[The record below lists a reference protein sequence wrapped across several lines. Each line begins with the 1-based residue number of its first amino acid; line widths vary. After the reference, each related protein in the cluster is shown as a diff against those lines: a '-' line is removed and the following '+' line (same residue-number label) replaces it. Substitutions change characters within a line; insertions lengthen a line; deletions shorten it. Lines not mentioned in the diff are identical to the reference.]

1 MRLGLRLLITLFA
14 ALGLAAPAN
23 AAECLG
29 DPSAARVPKLPG
41 PRLRLGINPSGVA
54 GALGPAVPAVPDQPE
69 KTLAALRL
77 LRPSGGTPLALRLN
91 RLFWSGGEPLVRDF
105 AARTHRYTSRGYLV
119 ELQVRYHPTKAQEG
133 DVAGFV
139 RFVRHVVRRF
149 GADPRVVAMQV
160 TNEANLTISPDSSDG
175 AYKAVRDALIKGVIA
190 AKDEARRNHYG
201 QLSVGFNWV
210 YRSDPSTDKSFWNY
224 LGANGGPRFRQSL
237 DWVGLDAYPGTFFP
251 PTEPPGGERDG
262 LVNAMSVLRKCFMP
276 MAALGAKVP
285 IHVEETGWPTGPGRL
300 ESRQLEVTNELLRT
314 LDDFR
319 GTYNVT
325 DARWFDLR
333 DHNSSSANF
342 QHHYGL
348 LRDDYSPKPAFE
360 AFRSLVAQFAA
371 RPAHAP
377 RLRVAVRTSIARAA
391 RLRNVPL
398 GLAGGDAADVT
409 RVDWIRGHR
418 VLARR
423 TSPPFAL
430 SVRRDRHRRT
440 LVRAVAVLRD
450 GRVVALRRVLRAR
463 VRIG

>member
-1 MRLGLRLLITLFA
+1 VPLVARLLITALA
-14 ALGLAAPAN
+14 ALALAPPAG

-29 DPSAARVPKLPG
+29 DLSAAGVPKLPG

-54 GALGPAVPAVPDQPE
+54 GALGPAVPAVPDRPE
-69 KTLAALRL
+69 KTLAALQQL
-77 LRPSGGTPLALRLN
+77 QPAGGAPLALRLN

-105 AARTHRYTSRGYLV
+105 ATRTHRYTSRGYLV
-119 ELQVRYHPTKAQEG
+119 ELQVRYHPTKAQGG
-133 DVAGFV
+133 DIAGFV

-175 AYKAVRDALIKGVIA
+175 AYKGVRDALIQGVIA
-190 AKDEARRNHYG
+190 AKDEARRDHYG
-201 QLSVGFNWV
+201 QLTVGFNWV
-210 YRSDPSTDKSFWNY
+210 YRSDPSTDKSFWTE
-224 LGANGGPRFRQSL
+224 LGAKGGPRFRQSL

-276 MAALGAKVP
+276 TASLGPSVP
-285 IHVEETGWPTGPGRL
+285 IHVEETGWPTGPNRS
-300 ESRQLEVTNELLRT
+300 EARQLAVTNELLRT

-333 DHNSSSANF
+333 DHNTSSANF

-348 LRDDYSPKPAFE
+348 LRDDYSAKPAFG
-360 AFRSLVAQFAA
+360 AFRQLVAQLAA
-371 RPAHAP
+371 RPPHAP
-377 RLRVAVRTSIARAA
+377 RVRIAVRTSVARAA
-391 RLRNVPL
+391 RLLHVPL
-398 GLAGGDAADVT
+398 GLGGGDAANVA
-409 RVDWIRGHR
+409 RVDWIAGHR

-423 TSPPFAL
+423 TSAPFAV
-430 SVRRDRHRRT
+430 SVRRARHRRL

-450 GRVVALRRVLRAR
+450 GRVVPLRRVLRAR
-463 VRIG
+463 VR